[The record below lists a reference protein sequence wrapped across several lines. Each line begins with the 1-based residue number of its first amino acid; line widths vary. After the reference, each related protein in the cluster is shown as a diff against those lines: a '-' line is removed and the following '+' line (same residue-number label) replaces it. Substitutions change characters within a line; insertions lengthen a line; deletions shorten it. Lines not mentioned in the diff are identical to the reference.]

1 MYYLCAPYTLD
12 VPADSLMYL
21 QTKYNMQT
29 ARKDSAILNMLKDI
43 RKVAAVF

>member
-1 MYYLCAPYTLD
+1 MFEAALD

-29 ARKDSAILNMLKDI
+29 ARKDSSILNILKDI